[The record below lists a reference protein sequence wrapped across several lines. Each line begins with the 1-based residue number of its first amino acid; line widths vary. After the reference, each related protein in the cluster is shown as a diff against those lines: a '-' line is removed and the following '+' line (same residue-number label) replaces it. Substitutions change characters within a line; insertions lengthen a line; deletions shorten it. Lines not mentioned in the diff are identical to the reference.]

1 MAKQYYEDGKYSKSK
16 TLLESLIN
24 VYRGTDKAEEIY
36 YLYTYCHYKER
47 DYILAGYYF
56 NNFAQ
61 TYRNSKYT
69 EECMFMTA
77 YCNYLSSPKPSLD
90 QEDTYEAIKNFD
102 LFMSKYPNSSRKDEV
117 ERLSKELYAK
127 LQEKAYMSAKQYYNL
142 GNYKAAAVTIKASLK
157 DAPQSVYK
165 EDLLFLDVKAK
176 YDYAENS
183 IKEKQLERFEA
194 TVKAYYKFVDS
205 FPESKFV
212 KSAERYFKRADAN
225 IKDLKEDEKLQTSL

>member
-1 MAKQYYEDGKYSKSK
+1 MAKKYYEDGKYSKSK

-61 TYRNSKYT
+61 TYRNSEYT

-77 YCNYLSSPKPSLD
+77 YCNYLSSPRPSLD
-90 QEDTYEAIKNFD
+90 QADTFDAIKNFD
-102 LFMSKYPNSSRKDEV
+102 LFISKYPKAKRKEEV
-117 ERLSKELYAK
+117 EKLQKELYAK
-127 LQEKAYMSAKQYYNL
+127 LQEKNYMAAKQYYNL
-142 GNYKAAAVTIKASLK
+142 SKFKAATVTIKAALK
-157 DAPQSVYK
+157 DAPQSVFK

-176 YDYAENS
+176 YDYADNS
-183 IKEKQLERFEA
+183 VSDKQLERYELV
-194 TVKAYYKFVDS
+194 VKSYYTFVDA

-212 KSAERYFKRADAN
+212 KNAGKYFKRAEAKIAD
-225 IKDLKEDEKLQTSL
+225 IKKNTSEKESR